1 MATKYHSI
9 VSWTCPFAHRSI
21 VARIIFGV
29 ESSVDQV
36 EVSPVRLE
44 NKWAFQDKEQYHTPP
59 SDSLYPEAKF
69 LSDIYEKTSPP
80 NWDKVNS
87 VPLILDANT
96 KQAVSSTSGESVW
109 LFAKLPGAKMPEN
122 FELGSSWD
130 SAETKQILSQYLE
143 PMTHSF
149 KAPVAK
155 TQEEYDEITNG
166 AIKAFDSFEQLLS
179 KSKFVTGDK
188 ITGVDILLWT
198 FYVRWDTVMAP
209 FSRLF
214 IQFRAQYPNISRW
227 IRAIA
232 AMEGGKVGQ
241 SFKQYA
247 HDVGNAEGVH
257 GIPIFPHKEQVI
269 IAKHSN
275 WEFSGK

>member
-1 MATKYHSI
+1 MAQRYHSI
-9 VSWTCPFAHRSI
+9 VSWTCPFAHRAI
-21 VARIIFGV
+21 VARILFGV
-29 ESSVDQV
+29 ESSVDQS

-44 NKWAFQDKEQYHTPP
+44 NKWAFQSKEQYPTPEK
-59 SDSLYPEAKF
+59 DSLYPEAKF
-69 LSDIYEKTSPP
+69 LSDIYDQTSPA

-96 KQAVSSTSGESVW
+96 KKAVTNTSAESVW
-109 LFAKLPGAKMPEN
+109 LFAKLPGAKIPEG
-122 FELGSSWD
+122 FELGSSHD
-130 SAETKQILSQYLE
+130 SAEVKSAIASYLD

-155 TQEEYDEITNG
+155 TQEEYDEVANG
-166 AIKAFDSFEQLLS
+166 AIKGFDAFEQLLS
-179 KSKFVTGDK
+179 KQKFITGDK
-188 ITGVDILLWT
+188 PAGVDILLWT
-198 FYVRWDTVMAP
+198 FYVRWDSVMSSFARIYV
-209 FSRLF
+209 SHR
-214 IQFRAQYPNISRW
+214 IQYPNISRW

-232 AMEGGKVGQ
+232 ALAGGKVGE

-257 GIPIFPHKEQVI
+257 GIPIFPHKEQSI

-275 WEFSGK
+275 WEFAGK